1 MQTLPMAK
9 GEETVNAAGVTPT
22 WDDDCGQNY
31 AEWGD
36 ASSRN
41 KIWLEDA
48 RSLQAKLEV
57 MKAHDIGGAAI
68 WQLAFGTEEAFTVV
82 DEYYHP
88 QAAKEA
94 E

>member
-1 MQTLPMAK
+1 
-9 GEETVNAAGVTPT
+9 
-22 WDDDCGQNY
+22 
-31 AEWGD
+31 
-36 ASSRN
+36 
-41 KIWLEDA
+41 
-48 RSLQAKLEV
+48 